1 MTFPILG
8 GNGAVAGFSIDN
20 SLRFN
25 DGDSAHISRT
35 TGGVGSGNRRT
46 FTISTWLKRSSLGD
60 DTIIGC
66 GLSSDLLNIN
76 FAAGD
81 ELGLYNSNGELFRLL
96 ENFVIQVHGIYS
108 FCNRHNTGYGIK

>member
-1 MTFPILG
+1 MIMTQ
-8 GNGAVAGFSIDN
+8 
-20 SLRFN
+20 
-25 DGDSAHISRT
+25 HIYQEQQ
-35 TGGVGSGNRRT
+35 VVLALVNRRT

-81 ELGLYNSNGELFRLL
+81 ELGLYNSNGGTFQTTRKFRDTSAWYHIVFAIEQHRL
-96 ENFVIQVHGIYS
+96 
-108 FCNRHNTGYGIK
+108 RHQIE